1 MDGKAKKRL
10 EVIKQKLQLLQ
21 QKLAGAKRQDDEP
34 GEVRNLEQQIAA
46 GRHVNMFPV
55 HEYWLDIGRMED
67 FQRAQ
72 KEIGS
77 L

>member
-1 MDGKAKKRL
+1 MPVFTYYLPELVKS
-10 EVIKQKLQLLQ
+10 V
-21 QKLAGAKRQDDEP
+21 
-34 GEVRNLEQQIAA
+34 AA
-46 GRHVNMFPV
+46 GNRVDMPTLLEREIEAGRDVNMFPV

-72 KEIGS
+72 QEFGT

>member
-1 MDGKAKKRL
+1 MPRGERIDMPALL
-10 EVIKQKLQLLQ
+10 ENEI
-21 QKLAGAKRQDDEP
+21 E
-34 GEVRNLEQQIAA
+34 A

-67 FQRAQ
+67 FHRAQ
-72 KEIGS
+72 TEIGS